1 MFWVHVLP
9 VVLGRACRYLLG
21 VSRHTR
27 GVRLVKS
34 DFGSGEGDPMLPAF
48 EYTGVAVAF
57 GGCWGRGG
65 FVFTGDA
72 PFVSFTRPDAYRRW
86 VLLADSPGD
95 LLVDRHFSF
104 SHRVANS
111 YISIIATILVEQC
124 LAVIPQTCYCAKN
137 LVTSHR
143 VV

>member
-1 MFWVHVLP
+1 MKVIRCFQRLSTRVS
-9 VVLGRACRYLLG
+9 LLL
-21 VSRHTR
+21 S
-27 GVRLVKS
+27 
-34 DFGSGEGDPMLPAF
+34 
-48 EYTGVAVAF
+48 

-72 PFVSFTRPDAYRRW
+72 PFVSFTRPDTYRRW
-86 VLLADSPGD
+86 VLLADSPDD

-124 LAVIPQTCYCAKN
+124 LAVIPQTCWSAPCFRSRAGESRWLPSVGAVPSVFDRG
-137 LVTSHR
+137 LV
-143 VV
+143 VQA